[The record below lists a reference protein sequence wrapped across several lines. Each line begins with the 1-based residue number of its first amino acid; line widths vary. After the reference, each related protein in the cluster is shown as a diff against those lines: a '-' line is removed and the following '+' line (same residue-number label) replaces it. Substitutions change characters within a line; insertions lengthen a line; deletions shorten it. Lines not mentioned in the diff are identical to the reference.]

1 MINEHDMTKSMI
13 DKMKSTLLREFVN
26 QPKNQD
32 PGYTETDVETS
43 EPKTEIKEISFLDD
57 NGNLRSDVP
66 ENMKVYWEGTE
77 SEKKKFMDGV
87 TPDVTFTSFSITP
100 KVGGDEGDVKITGVL
115 NNVGI
120 GFSMNKKQ
128 NIGLMITTAPTKTS
142 QDGVS
147 GQGLSASDVKLTP
160 ELIGLLNKLNGYY
173 ENWYKE
179 WATKLNTENFG
190 NI

>member
-1 MINEHDMTKSMI
+1 MTKSMI
-13 DKMKSTLLREFVN
+13 DTMRSKLIREFTTQPQTDGLESPN
-26 QPKNQD
+26 QTEETPK
-32 PGYTETDVETS
+32 
-43 EPKTEIKEISFLDD
+43 IKEIDFLDN
-57 NGNLRSDVP
+57 NGNLKSDVP

-87 TPDVTFTSFSITP
+87 SPDVTFTSFSVTP
-100 KVGGDEGDVKITGVL
+100 KSGGDEGNVKLTGVL

-128 NIGLMITTAPTKTS
+128 NIGLMITTAPPRTN
-142 QDGVS
+142 QAGVS
-147 GQGLSASDVKLTP
+147 GEGLSASDVKLTP